1 MNVSASLVSLCEDEP
16 VVPVDFTVSLLVF
29 ITALGTGLLTKIHWC
44 HTDRGRNSL
53 RLTYIIWLSTNQWP
67 WLMSCFTD
75 VACMECNRLHSTAHW
90 KGDVTGLTLII
101 ISSLTFCESQ
111 LSVGQCNYGKLQW
124 VNGVTWVICAEHI
137 SKRTLPSSERLVQN
151 EETTVSVW
159 EKVSRVSNTCKPLV
173 TDCQSRIVSLVL
185 RERISSFRI
194 EFFFF

>member
-16 VVPVDFTVSLLVF
+16 VVPVEFTVSLLVF
-29 ITALGTGLLTKIHWC
+29 ITALGPGLLTKIHWC

-67 WLMSCFTD
+67 WVMSCFTD
-75 VACMECNRLHSTAHW
+75 VACMWCNRLHSTAHW

-124 VNGVTWVICAEHI
+124 VNGVRWVICAEHI
-137 SKRTLPSSERLVQN
+137 SQALNVWCKMRKQPSVC
-151 EETTVSVW
+151 
-159 EKVSRVSNTCKPLV
+159 EKKLAGCQTHVNHWSQIVRVGL
-173 TDCQSRIVSLVL
+173 SL
-185 RERISSFRI
+185 
-194 EFFFF
+194 